1 MSTQINRT
9 HLAELRKVEEA
20 RFLASHKK
28 SSAAF
33 VDSQKVMH
41 EGVPMS
47 WMAKWPGA
55 HPVFV

>member
-28 SSAAF
+28 S
-33 VDSQKVMH
+33 
-41 EGVPMS
+41 
-47 WMAKWPGA
+47 
-55 HPVFV
+55 